1 MVEIAYK
8 PEYLKYTKTIILAE
22 EEKLSFSSDGW
33 SGFGTEKQYPTYK
46 WMELARS
53 ADYLC
58 RKILEIQPGEN
69 IVIYSDTATDPRVVQ
84 ATSAAA
90 HAIGAKVTTVWYETK
105 GDIDLPPP
113 EPVEAAVLAA
123 DMVIEYAVAYLVHS
137 DMWRKAREKGV
148 AMKCL
153 TGMNV
158 DMMVRCI
165 DPNMYERMQEFGAAY
180 NEILRG
186 AKKGYRVTNPAG
198 TDITWRAL
206 TPEER
211 EARMARYRGSGSG
224 GQRRRRGGMLG
235 GQGMFSG
242 AMDSVNGTVVFDGAL
257 WPPSE
262 VGAIKKPIEMKIE
275 NGVVTEIVSDHP
287 EARIAKNWFA
297 HFYDDDAY
305 KLLHISTGF
314 NPGVKRITGDIVEDE
329 RVFGG
334 VEIGIGMASPEK
346 ACHTDGIILNPS
358 VYVDDVLIED
368 DGVFV
373 EPKLKELAE
382 GMGMQLWAK

>member
-1 MVEIAYK
+1 
-8 PEYLKYTKTIILAE
+8 
-22 EEKLSFSSDGW
+22 
-33 SGFGTEKQYPTYK
+33 PTYK

-53 ADYLC
+53 ADFLC
-58 RKILEIQPGEN
+58 RRILQIEPEEN
-69 IVIYSDTATDPRVVQ
+69 IVIYADTATDPRVVQ

-90 HAIGAKVTTVWYETK
+90 HTIGAKVTVVWYETK

-153 TGMNV
+153 TGMNA

-165 DPNMYERMQEFGAAY
+165 DPNLYDRMQEFGAAY
-180 NEILRG
+180 NGVLRE
-186 AKKGYRVTNPAG
+186 AKEGYRVTNPAG

-206 TPEER
+206 TPEEMEER
-211 EARMARYRGSGSG
+211 MRRFRARAASG
-224 GQRRRRGGMLG
+224 RPRRGGMLG

-242 AMDSVNGTVVFDGAL
+242 AVNTVNGTVVFDGAL

-262 VGAIKKPIEMKIE
+262 VGAIKKPIEMKVE
-275 NGVVTEIVSDHP
+275 DGVVTEIVSDHQ
-287 EARIAKNWFA
+287 EAKIAKNWFA
-297 HFYDDDAY
+297 HFFDPEAY
-305 KLLHISTGF
+305 YLLHISTGF

-329 RVFGG
+329 RVFGC
-334 VEIGIGMASPEK
+334 VEVGIGMASPEK

-358 VYVDDVLIED
+358 VYVDGVKIED

-382 GMGMQLWAK
+382 GMGMQLWAR